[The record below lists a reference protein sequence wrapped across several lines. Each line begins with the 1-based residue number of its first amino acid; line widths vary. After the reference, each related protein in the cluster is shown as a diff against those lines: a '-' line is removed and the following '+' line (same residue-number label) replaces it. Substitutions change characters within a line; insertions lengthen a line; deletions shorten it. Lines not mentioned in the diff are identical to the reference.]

1 MVSNRRIILVDTN
14 VWLDQYL
21 PVRPHKEESQAF
33 MDYALTQGIELAFP
47 ASIIK
52 DVFYIVANEYKRIVR
67 SETGSLTESDARA
80 IQQLAWGVVDNM
92 QEIATPVGMDL
103 SDVWLASKWRQVD
116 ADLED
121 NLVRAAAKR
130 AKSDLLV
137 TWDKGMLSKA
147 VIPTLTPTDAVSEMG
162 TWQCGQ

>member
-1 MVSNRRIILVDTN
+1 
-14 VWLDQYL
+14 
-21 PVRPHKEESQAF
+21 
-33 MDYALTQGIELAFP
+33 
-47 ASIIK
+47 
-52 DVFYIVANEYKRIVR
+52 
-67 SETGSLTESDARA
+67 
-80 IQQLAWGVVDNM
+80 VVDNM

-147 VIPTLTPTDAVSEMG
+147 VIPTLTPTEAVSEMG

>member
-1 MVSNRRIILVDTN
+1 MVSGRRIILVDTN

-103 SDVWLASKWRQVD
+103 SDVWLASKWRRVD

-162 TWQCGQ
+162 TWQGGQ